1 MAVGEPGIVFY
12 FPSLAFLRVLGGGLH
27 AFFKMNGHVYIGT
40 SGWNY
45 PDFREGFYA
54 DVPHKEWLGY
64 YATRFNAVEVNATFY
79 HQQRKSTFEHWKV
92 QTPDDFVFTI
102 KGHRFVTHMKRLNE
116 PMQPLQRS
124 REAAAGLGEKL
135 AVVIWQ
141 MPRSLHKDMAR
152 LEGFVQALAAWKV
165 RHAME
170 FRHPSWFDD
179 EVADCLSDHRI
190 ANCLSDAADWPM
202 WEAVCTDLVYIR
214 LHGHVQT
221 YASVYSTEE
230 LAIWAARMRH
240 WREQG
245 RDVHLYFDNTA
256 GGAALRNAL
265 HLKTLLE

>member
-1 MAVGEPGIVFY
+1 M
-12 FPSLAFLRVLGGGLH
+12 PSLAFLCVLGGRLGSVL
-27 AFFKMNGHVYIGT
+27 KMKGRACIGT

-45 PDFREGFYA
+45 PDFREGFYGDLA
-54 DVPHKEWLGY
+54 QKDWLGY

-79 HQQRKSTFEHWKV
+79 HQQRKSAFEHWNA
-92 QTPDDFVFTI
+92 QTPDDFVFAI
-102 KGHRFVTHMKRLNE
+102 KGHRFLTHMKRLNE
-116 PMQPLQRS
+116 PAQPLEKS
-124 REAAAGLGEKL
+124 RESAAGLAGKL

-141 MPRSLHKDMAR
+141 MPRSLRKDIPR
-152 LEGFVQALAAWKV
+152 LEGFAEALSTWKEA

-179 EVADCLSDHRI
+179 EVAACLSRHRI

-202 WEAVCTDLVYIR
+202 WEAVTTDLVYIR

-221 YASVYSTEE
+221 YASQYGAEE

-240 WREQG
+240 WQGQG
-245 RDVHLYFDNTA
+245 RDVHAYFDNTA